1 MLRQTVYKINN
12 KEISVAIGSNLA
24 NLLTD
29 FLSKKKHGKLFLLSN
44 ETVFPLWGSKIY
56 KVLKDRFGVVG
67 KIIVADGEQYKNF
80 ETIESILK
88 QLILEGAD
96 RTSILITVGGGVIT
110 DMGGFAASIFLRGIP
125 VIHYSTTLLAQVDA
139 AIGGKTG
146 VDFYGFKNMVGS
158 FYQPDAI
165 FCDTETLS
173 TLAAG
178 QMSNGMAEIIKYAL
192 IGNDEIYKILKNN
205 NSDSIAKDFIM
216 EDLIRKSMDT
226 KFNIV
231 AADEKE
237 SGKRMLLNF
246 GHTFGHAVE
255 SASKFSLLHGQ
266 AIAIG
271 MVFAYFYSEMRG
283 YTTKIRFEQ
292 VNRLIGRYGLKTTV
306 PHSIKINDIFTF
318 MAKDKKR
325 SHGNLRFI
333 FVKNIGVAVEKAYDV
348 KDAIDKF
355 MDMG

>member
-1 MLRQTVYKINN
+1 LLRQTVYKINN
-12 KEISVAIGSNLA
+12 KEISVAAGSNLA
-24 NLLTD
+24 DLLTD
-29 FLSKKKHGKLFLLSN
+29 FLSKKRYGKLFLLSN
-44 ETVFPLWGSKIY
+44 ETVFPLWGNKIY

-110 DMGGFAASIFLRGIP
+110 DMGGFAANIFLRGIP
-125 VIHYSTTLLAQVDA
+125 VIHYPTTLLAQVDA

-146 VDFYGFKNMVGS
+146 VDFCGFKNMVGS

-173 TLAAG
+173 TLAAD

-192 IGNDEIYKILKNN
+192 IGNEEIYKILKNN
-205 NSDSIAKDFIM
+205 NSDSIAKTSIM
-216 EDLIRKSMDT
+216 EDLIWKSVDT

-255 SASKFSLLHGQ
+255 SASKFDLLHGQ

-271 MVFAYFYSEMRG
+271 IAYFYSEMRG
-283 YTTKIRFEQ
+283 YTTKICFEQ

-306 PHSIKINDIFTF
+306 PHSIKINDIFAF

-325 SHGNLRFI
+325 SHGKLRFI
-333 FVKNIGVAVEKAYDV
+333 FVKNMGVAVEKAYDV